1 MTSKLSITQKP
12 LSAAELGQKREA
24 LTGQIASNERQFR
37 HHTWMLAA
45 IAATALVA
53 SIAGNAH
60 WGWLPWAY
68 FAVVAVYSSVAS
80 VASVASAVSAISS
93 ALAAL
98 SALLTVAC
106 VISVIGS
113 ATVVVDDL
121 VVLAVGI
128 VVIVGIATGIAVC
141 KWASKQRDR
150 IEQAKAALAALS
162 DADRAVCLEIR
173 DWLTD
178 ETIRQ
183 YRDWVQEEG
192 RVFTLGEVEAMRA
205 YWDARDKRQ
214 AEAERSAAIDAACRE
229 VYVESLVNQ

>member
-1 MTSKLSITQKP
+1 MTEELDITQKP

-24 LTGQIASNERQFR
+24 LTGQIASNEHQFR
-37 HHTWMLAA
+37 HHTWMLVAL
-45 IAATALVA
+45 TVTVLVA
-53 SIAGNAH
+53 AIAGNAY

-68 FAVVAVYSSVAS
+68 FAVVAVYSS

-150 IEQAKAALAALS
+150 IEQAKAAFAALS

-214 AEAERSAAIDAACRE
+214 AEAERAAVIDAACRE
-229 VYVESLVNQ
+229 VYGR